1 MPARNKRPTKK
12 AKAAKAA
19 LIASNLRNIE
29 VLREAKR
36 IASKC
41 RNSHDVLPETACR
54 AAVSGMSHLGS
65 KSKGS
70 TSGPKSHAFKGKGA
84 HLGNALPQVRKVRK
98 GSKSATESFQVFD
111 HLTKG
116 GI

>member
-19 LIASNLRNIE
+19 LIASNLRNLE
-29 VLREAKR
+29 ALSEAKR
-36 IASKC
+36 IASGF
-41 RNSHDVLPETACR
+41 RNSHDVLPQTAVR
-54 AAVSGMSHLGS
+54 AAVSGMSHI
-65 KSKGS
+65 GS
-70 TSGPKSHAFKGKGA
+70 TAKPSSSGPKSHTFKGKGQ
-84 HLGNALPQVRKVRK
+84 HLGNALPPVRKVRK
-98 GSKSATESFQVFD
+98 GGKSATESFQVFD